1 MELSDKKE
9 KWANS
14 RSRYLN
20 GYLLGDSITKNR
32 KAEIYYK
39 GALDKEIDKFITS
52 LVKDLKKVY
61 TPRI

>member
-32 KAEIYYK
+32 KA
-39 GALDKEIDKFITS
+39 
-52 LVKDLKKVY
+52 
-61 TPRI
+61 